1 MTEEP
6 MADRPEHTEY
16 EPFVPLALPAWARE
30 ARLTKEQLAAA
41 ERTRDYHVRKLQ
53 SRASSERSGDTAARS
68 EH

>member
-1 MTEEP
+1 MP
-6 MADRPEHTEY
+6 DRPEHTEF
-16 EPFVPLALPAWARE
+16 EPFVPSALPAWARS

-53 SRASSERSGDTAARS
+53 SQARAGERTETVARS

>member
-1 MTEEP
+1 
-6 MADRPEHTEY
+6 MADRTERTEFDPY
-16 EPFVPLALPAWARE
+16 VPPALPAWARS

-53 SRASSERSGDTAARS
+53 SRASSDRSTEPVARS